1 MPGGR
6 SPFRG
11 IPGDLLPLVFA
22 RPADAL
28 AGARALLDGRPTRSE
43 ASIAHQV
50 IGIWERD
57 FGRLTA
63 ALKHLR
69 KAVSLAD
76 SADREADV
84 LATLG
89 AALVHAGHTRRGLAA
104 LERAVALSEGGT
116 AARVLFRRAYV
127 RWVVGDHEGS
137 LSDVRRALPVL
148 RRENDVIWTARAL
161 TLRATVHLAVG
172 AADRAGADFTAADE
186 LWARTTQDHDKA
198 KAVEN
203 RGLVAW
209 RAGDAP
215 AALRHFDEA
224 AHLYETLGTPAVMLT
239 IQRCGVLLSAGLAR
253 DALDEAQAALTG
265 QATRAAELRL
275 VAARAAVA
283 AGDPGLAVGHATAA
297 ARVFARQRRGWWHT
311 HARLV
316 LLHARYAAGDHTARD
331 APALADR
338 LAELRSPEAAQAR
351 LLAGRIALARGNLS
365 AARLQLGAAAEAR
378 RRGPAQARADGWTA
392 LALFAAATGDR
403 RLTLDACR
411 KGLDVL
417 DEHRMTLG
425 AAELRARATVQ
436 GAELATLAQ
445 RAATSPR
452 ELLRWSDRWRA
463 TALAVPPARPPADP
477 ELSRDLTA
485 FREIGSRAEAARAA
499 GSPQPA
505 LDREQRRLERRIRAH
520 TLRLRGTFNGDR
532 LDVAA
537 LLTALGDDRLV
548 AIVPVDGMLH
558 AIVCGGG
565 RVRRFPAGSAA
576 DAALEAERLRAA
588 LRRLAHRGSADWL
601 PIVAAG
607 ARRLETVLFGRAL
620 GHLGDGQVTVVPPGR
635 LHGVPWAALPSLRD
649 RAVGTS
655 PSAGAWLRARRITP
669 PGGDVVLVRGPGLV
683 SGGAEVPLLA
693 RDYGA
698 ATVLADGAATAGAVL
713 AALDGSRLAHI
724 AAHGTFRDDSP
735 MFSALRMDDGP
746 LTVHDVE
753 GLRAAPYR
761 MILSSCEG
769 GRLAPAGADEL
780 LGLAAALLPLGTA
793 GLVAS
798 VVPVNDAAVV
808 PFMVALH
815 DGLRAGLTCAEALRD
830 ARRSADPATGWSFSA
845 IGAS

>member
-1 MPGGR
+1 M
-6 SPFRG
+6 
-11 IPGDLLPLVFA
+11 PGDLLPLVFA
-22 RPADAL
+22 RPTDAVT
-28 AGARALLDGRPTRSE
+28 AARALLDSRPTPHD
-43 ASIAHQV
+43 ASIAYQV
-50 IGIWERD
+50 MGIWERD
-57 FGRLTA
+57 FGRIATA
-63 ALKHLR
+63 LDHLR
-69 KAVSLAD
+69 RARDLAVRSG

-89 AALVHAGHTRRGLAA
+89 AALVHSGRTRQGLRTM
-104 LERAVALSEGGT
+104 ERAVARGEGVT

-137 LSDVRRALPVL
+137 LSDCRRALPVL
-148 RRENDVIWTARAL
+148 RKEGDVIWTARTL

-172 AADRAGADFTAADE
+172 AADRAAADFAAAEE
-186 LWARTTQDHDKA
+186 LWAGTDQDHDKA

-203 RGLVAW
+203 RGLVAS

-215 AALRHFDEA
+215 AALRHLDEA
-224 AHLYETLGTPAVMLT
+224 ARLYESLGTPAVMLT

-253 DALDEAQAALTG
+253 EALDEASAALTVNG

-275 VAARAAVA
+275 VAARAAIA
-283 AGDPGLAVGHATAA
+283 AGDPALAAEHATVA
-297 ARVFARQRRGWWHT
+297 ARVFARQHRAWWHA

-316 LLHARYAAGDHTARD
+316 LLHARYATGDHSARD
-331 APALADR
+331 APALATR
-338 LAELRSPEAAQAR
+338 LAGLRSPEAVQAR
-351 LLAGRIALARGNLS
+351 LLAGRLALARDDLA
-365 AARLQLGAAAEAR
+365 AARVHLTSAAEAR
-378 RRGPAQARADGWTA
+378 RRGPAHVRADGWTA
-392 LALFAAATGDR
+392 LALLAAATGDR
-403 RLTLDACR
+403 RLVLNACR
-411 KGLDVL
+411 RGLDVL
-417 DEHRMTLG
+417 DEHRMTMG
-425 AAELRARATVQ
+425 AAELRVRATVQ

-445 RAATSPR
+445 RAARSAR

-477 ELSRDLTA
+477 ELARDLTA
-485 FREIGSRAEAARAA
+485 FREVGSRAEAARAA

-520 TLRLRGTFNGDR
+520 ALRLRGHFDDDR
-532 LDVAA
+532 LDVSA
-537 LLTALGDDRLV
+537 LLTALGDEWLV
-548 AIVPVDGMLH
+548 AIVPVDGLLH
-558 AIVCGGG
+558 AVVCGGG
-565 RVRRFPAGSAA
+565 RVRRCPAGPAA
-576 DAALEAERLRAA
+576 DAAVEAERLRSA

-607 ARRLETVLFGRAL
+607 ARRLEACLFGAAL
-620 GHLGDGQVTVVPPGR
+620 SHLGDGPVTVVPPGR

-655 PSAGAWLRARRITP
+655 PSARAWLRARRIAP
-669 PGGDVVLVRGPGLV
+669 PDGGVVLVRGPGLV
-683 SGGAEVPLLA
+683 SGGAEVPALA
-693 RDYGA
+693 RDYGT
-698 ATVLADGAATAGAVL
+698 ATVLADGSATAGAVL

-724 AAHGTFRDDSP
+724 AAHGVFRDDSP

-798 VVPVNDAAVV
+798 VVPVNDEAAV

-815 DGLRAGLTCAEALRD
+815 DGLRAGLTCAQALRD
-830 ARRSADPATGWSFSA
+830 ARTSADPATGWSFSA